1 MKQYVFLFALTVFVA
16 TAFVGCKN
24 EDPSEHHFDNK
35 LYISATAF
43 TDEMLI
49 KNAESDYSR
58 NIIVGIPSPVVEDVK
73 VEIGVA
79 PELLD
84 QYRMAYYDT
93 DAELLGEEFYQIE
106 DSQTRIPA
114 GSVTSIPV
122 TVKFRD
128 TNLLD
133 REKRYVLPVTILSA
147 SGMEILESARTLYF
161 VFKGAALVNVVA
173 DLADSAYA
181 SPTWNGNADV
191 ANGLKQ
197 MTLEALI
204 NANKLDKMIS
214 TIMGIEDHFLIRI
227 GDSGVPANQIQIAT
241 ESGNRTNSDLQIETK
256 RWYHLAVTFDDGD
269 IKVYLD
275 GEEKL
280 SGSVSMSSVDLGV
293 KHNVGDENEDGL
305 GERFFWV
312 GYSYD
317 SKRCFDGKISEVRIW
332 NRALTAEEINAP
344 DHFYSVDANA
354 EGLVSY
360 WKFDEDDRASSSI
373 ADHTINGNDMY
384 VVNTI
389 KWYDVT
395 LPDTGK

>member
-1 MKQYVFLFALTVFVA
+1 MKQHIFLFALTAFVA

-35 LYISATAF
+35 LYISAAAF

-49 KNAESDYSR
+49 KNAVSGYSR
-58 NIIVGIPSPVVEDVK
+58 DITVGIPTPESSDID
-73 VEIGVA
+73 VEIGAA
-79 PELLD
+79 PDLLD
-84 QYRMAYYDT
+84 RYRMAYYDT
-93 DAELLGEEFYQIE
+93 DAELLGVEFYRIE
-106 DSQTRIPA
+106 NPQTRIPA

-122 TVKFRD
+122 TVKFLD

-133 REKRYVLPVTILSA
+133 REKRYVLPVTILS
-147 SGMEILESARTLYF
+147 SDGMEILESARTLYF
-161 VFKGAALVNVVA
+161 IFKGSALINVVA
-173 DLADSAYA
+173 DLAGSAYA
-181 SPTWNGNADV
+181 SPSWSGNADV
-191 ANGLKQ
+191 ANGMTQL
-197 MTLEALI
+197 TLEALI

-214 TIMGIEDHFLIRI
+214 TVMGIEDHFLIRL
-227 GDSGVPANQIQIAT
+227 GDAGVPANQIQIAT
-241 ESGNRTNSDLQIETK
+241 KRGNRTNADLQIETN

-275 GEEKL
+275 GVEKL

-293 KHNVGDENEDGL
+293 KHNVGDENEDGV

-317 SKRCFDGKISEVRIW
+317 TKRCFDGKMSEVRIW
-332 NRALTAEEINAP
+332 NRALSAEEINAP
-344 DHFYSVDANA
+344 DHFYSVDADA

-360 WKFDEDDRASSSI
+360 WKFDEDDRASGSI
-373 ADHTINGNDMY
+373 ADHTVNGNDMY

-389 KWYDVT
+389 KWHDVT
-395 LPDTGK
+395 LPDAGK

>member
-1 MKQYVFLFALTVFVA
+1 MKQYIFLFALTAFVA

-35 LYISATAF
+35 LYISAAAF

-49 KNAESDYSR
+49 KNAVSGYSR
-58 NIIVGIPSPVVEDVK
+58 DIVVGMPSPASSDIC
-73 VEIGVA
+73 VEIGAA
-79 PELLD
+79 PDLLD
-84 QYRMAYYDT
+84 RYRMAYYDT
-93 DAELLGEEFYQIE
+93 AAELLGKEFYQIE
-106 DSQTRIPA
+106 NPQTRIPA

-122 TVKFRD
+122 TVKFLD

-133 REKRYVLPVTILSA
+133 REKRYVLPVTILA
-147 SGMEILESARTLYF
+147 SDGMEILESARTLYF
-161 VFKGAALVNVVA
+161 LFKGSSLINVVA
-173 DLADSAYA
+173 DLNDQAYA
-181 SPTWNGNADV
+181 SPSWSGNADV

-197 MTLEALI
+197 FTLEALI

-214 TIMGIEDHFLIRI
+214 TVMGIEDHFLIRL
-227 GDSGVPANQIQIAT
+227 GDAGVPANQIQIAT
-241 ESGNRTNSDLQIETK
+241 KRGNRTNSDLQIETN

-275 GEEKL
+275 GVEKL

-293 KHNVGDENEDGL
+293 KHNVGDENEDGV

-317 SKRCFDGKISEVRIW
+317 TKRCFDGKMSEVRIW
-332 NRALTAEEINAP
+332 NRALSAEEINAP
-344 DHFYSVDANA
+344 DHFYSVESDS
-354 EGLVSY
+354 EGLISY
-360 WKFDEDDRASSSI
+360 WKFDEDDRASGTI
-373 ADHTINGNDMY
+373 ADRTANGNDMY

-389 KWYDVT
+389 KWFDVT
-395 LPDTGK
+395 LPETGK

>member
-1 MKQYVFLFALTVFVA
+1 MKQYIFLFALTVFVA

-35 LYISATAF
+35 LYISAAAF

-49 KNAESDYSR
+49 KNEASDYSR
-58 NIIVGIPSPVVEDVK
+58 NIIVGIPSPVAEDVK
-73 VEIGVA
+73 AEIGVA

-93 DAELLGEEFYQIE
+93 VAELLGEEFYQIE
-106 DSQTRIPA
+106 NSQTHIPA

-147 SGMEILESARTLYF
+147 SGMEILGSARTLYF

-214 TIMGIEDHFLIRI
+214 TIMGIEDHFLIRL
-227 GDSGVPANQIQIAT
+227 GDAGVPANQIQIAT
-241 ESGNRTNSDLQIETK
+241 QYGNRTNSDLQIETN
-256 RWYHLAVTFDDGD
+256 RWYHLAVTFDDGS

-275 GEEKL
+275 GEEKF
-280 SGSVSMSSVDLGV
+280 SGAVSMSSVDLGV
-293 KHNVGDENEDGL
+293 KHNVGDVNEDGI

-360 WKFDEDDRASSSI
+360 WKFDEDDRASNSI

-389 KWYDVT
+389 KWYDVM

>member
-1 MKQYVFLFALTVFVA
+1 M
-16 TAFVGCKN
+16 
-24 EDPSEHHFDNK
+24 
-35 LYISATAF
+35 
-43 TDEMLI
+43 
-49 KNAESDYSR
+49 
-58 NIIVGIPSPVVEDVK
+58 
-73 VEIGVA
+73 
-79 PELLD
+79 
-84 QYRMAYYDT
+84 
-93 DAELLGEEFYQIE
+93 
-106 DSQTRIPA
+106 
-114 GSVTSIPV
+114 
-122 TVKFRD
+122 
-128 TNLLD
+128 
-133 REKRYVLPVTILSA
+133 
-147 SGMEILESARTLYF
+147 
-161 VFKGAALVNVVA
+161 
-173 DLADSAYA
+173 
-181 SPTWNGNADV
+181 
-191 ANGLKQ
+191 KQ

-275 GEEKL
+275 GEEEL

>member
-1 MKQYVFLFALTVFVA
+1 MKQYIFLFALTAFVA

-35 LYISATAF
+35 LYISAAAF

-49 KNAESDYSR
+49 KNAVSGYSR
-58 NIIVGIPSPVVEDVK
+58 DITVGIPSPVAGDIK
-73 VEIGVA
+73 AEIGAA
-79 PELLD
+79 PDLLD
-84 QYRMAYYDT
+84 RYRMAYYDT
-93 DAELLGEEFYQIE
+93 DAELLGEEFYLIE
-106 DSQTRIPA
+106 NPQTRIPA

-133 REKRYVLPVTILSA
+133 REKRYVLPVTILS
-147 SGMEILESARTLYF
+147 SDGMEILESARTLYF
-161 VFKGAALVNVVA
+161 LFKGSALINVVA
-173 DLADSAYA
+173 DLNDQAYA
-181 SPTWNGNADV
+181 SPSWSGNADV

-197 MTLEALI
+197 FTLEALI

-214 TIMGIEDHFLIRI
+214 TVMGIEDHFLIRL
-227 GDSGVPANQIQIAT
+227 GDAGVPANQIQVAT
-241 ESGNRTNSDLQIETK
+241 KRGNRTNANLQLEPK

-280 SGSVSMSSVDLGV
+280 SGTVSMSSVDLGV
-293 KHNVGDENEDGL
+293 KHNVGDENEDGV

-317 SKRCFDGKISEVRIW
+317 SKRCFDGKMSEVRIW
-332 NRALTAEEINAP
+332 NRALTVEEINAP
-344 DHFYSVDANA
+344 DHFYSVDADA

-360 WKFDEDDRASSSI
+360 WKFDEDDRASGSI
-373 ADHTINGNDMY
+373 ADHTVNGNDMY

-389 KWYDVT
+389 KWHDVT
-395 LPDTGK
+395 LPDAGK